1 MVNNYVIFLNFNN
14 DLQSCISH
22 EHTTLRWRENMETQP
37 QIPQPTGPE
46 TRTPRLSTALIVI
59 IIVVSLLAGGIIGYA
74 ATVVAL
80 PGSNNDLQNQIN
92 SLQQQVLGLQSSLN
106 AANQNAV
113 IPINGNAS
121 LAQIY
126 AQVKDSVVVVQGL
139 TVQYDIFGRT
149 YYSGVQGS
157 GFVYDYNGRIVVV
170 TNNHVV
176 ADTIN
181 DTVTFANG
189 DTYDASVLGADPYS
203 DLAVLSMVASQI
215 DYKPLQITSSA
226 TLNVGDP
233 LIAVGG
239 PYGLAGSMTTGI
251 VSALGRTISGDAP
264 NSYPIANV
272 IQTSTPI
279 NPGNSG
285 GPLLNYEGQVV
296 GITTAIVSDSQSLGF
311 AIPSTTILREIGSL
325 VSNGSYDQH
334 PYLGAAGADMSLNI
348 AKAMNVN
355 ITYGFLVTG
364 VTSGSP
370 ADKAGLKAGT
380 RQIQVGGN
388 QVIIGGDVIIAL
400 DGNRIR
406 NTDDLSTYL
415 EENTLPNKTI
425 TATVIRNGATLSVSI
440 TLGARPAS
448 S

>member
-1 MVNNYVIFLNFNN
+1 
-14 DLQSCISH
+14 
-22 EHTTLRWRENMETQP
+22 
-37 QIPQPTGPE
+37 
-46 TRTPRLSTALIVI
+46 
-59 IIVVSLLAGGIIGYA
+59 
-74 ATVVAL
+74 
-80 PGSNNDLQNQIN
+80 
-92 SLQQQVLGLQSSLN
+92 
-106 AANQNAV
+106 
-113 IPINGNAS
+113 
-121 LAQIY
+121 
-126 AQVKDSVVVVQGL
+126 DSVVVVQGL

-189 DTYDASVLGADPYS
+189 DTYDASVIGADPYS
-203 DLAVLSMVASQI
+203 DLAVLSIVASQI

-226 TLNVGDP
+226 TLNVGGP

-251 VSALGRTISGDAP
+251 VSALGRTISDDAP